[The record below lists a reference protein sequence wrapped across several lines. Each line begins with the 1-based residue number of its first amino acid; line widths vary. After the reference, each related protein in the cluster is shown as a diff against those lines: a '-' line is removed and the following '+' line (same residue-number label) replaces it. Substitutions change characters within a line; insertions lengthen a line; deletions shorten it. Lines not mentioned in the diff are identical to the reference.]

1 MEKINVSEVMK
12 EVETPKMEVDTPN
25 VKPERVSMVTDTEP
39 SAKDASERL
48 LALNRAYEQLAYGVN
63 CTNTSG
69 TSEYWRE
76 SYEDLTEAFFRCIAA
91 EKEIIVR
98 M

>member
-12 EVETPKMEVDTPN
+12 EVDTPKMEVDTPN
-25 VKPERVSMVTDTEP
+25 VKQERVSMVTDTEP
-39 SAKDASERL
+39 SVKDASERL

>member
-12 EVETPKMEVDTPN
+12 EVETPN

-39 SAKDASERL
+39 SVKDASERL

-76 SYEDLTEAFFRCIAA
+76 SYEDLTEAFFRWIAA
-91 EKEIIVR
+91 EKEIIER

>member
-1 MEKINVSEVMK
+1 MEKIDVREVMK
-12 EVETPKMEVDTPN
+12 EVDAAKMEADTPN
-25 VKPERVSMVTDTEP
+25 VRPERVSMVTDTEP

>member
-12 EVETPKMEVDTPN
+12 EVDTPKVEGETPYKI
-25 VKPERVSMVTDTEP
+25 PERVSMVTDTEP
-39 SAKDASERL
+39 SVKGASERL

>member
-1 MEKINVSEVMK
+1 MEKINVSEVKK
-12 EVETPKMEVDTPN
+12 EFETPN
-25 VKPERVSMVTDTEP
+25 VRPERVSMVTDTEP

>member
-12 EVETPKMEVDTPN
+12 EVDTPKMEVETPY
-25 VKPERVSMVTDTEP
+25 KRPERVSMVSDTEP
-39 SAKDASERL
+39 SVKDASERL

>member
-12 EVETPKMEVDTPN
+12 EVDTPKMEVETSY
-25 VKPERVSMVTDTEP
+25 KRPERVSMVADTEP
-39 SAKDASERL
+39 SVKDASERL

>member
-1 MEKINVSEVMK
+1 MEKINVREVMK
-12 EVETPKMEVDTPN
+12 EVDTPKAEAETPN
-25 VKPERVSMVTDTEP
+25 VRTERVSMVTDTEP

>member
-1 MEKINVSEVMK
+1 MEKINVREVMK
-12 EVETPKMEVDTPN
+12 EVDTPKVEAETPN
-25 VKPERVSMVTDTEP
+25 VRIERVSMVTDTEP

>member
-12 EVETPKMEVDTPN
+12 EVDTPKMEVETPN
-25 VKPERVSMVTDTEP
+25 VRPERVSMVTDTEP

>member
-1 MEKINVSEVMK
+1 MEKIDVREVMK
-12 EVETPKMEVDTPN
+12 EVDTPKMEVETPN
-25 VKPERVSMVTDTEP
+25 VRPERVSMVKDTEP

>member
-1 MEKINVSEVMK
+1 MEKINVSEVK
-12 EVETPKMEVDTPN
+12 EEEFKTCEER
-25 VKPERVSMVTDTEP
+25 PERVSMVTDTEP
-39 SAKDASERL
+39 SVKDASERL

>member
-1 MEKINVSEVMK
+1 MEKIDVREVMK
-12 EVETPKMEVDTPN
+12 EADTPN
-25 VKPERVSMVTDTEP
+25 VRPERVSMVTDTEP
-39 SAKDASERL
+39 SVKDASERL